1 MTGKL
6 NHTLAQEY
14 PNVGNLVKTVMNY
27 QVFFNRNIF
36 KENKLDFTKIKQ
48 SVVDVLKEDSCVQYA
63 CDMEKNECGLS
74 GQYARFQ
81 QGSEYSLEV
90 TWKRQLTESIS
101 LQPSFQYIKNDN
113 GDFTA
118 LSARLYVSF

>member
-1 MTGKL
+1 M
-6 NHTLAQEY
+6 E
-14 PNVGNLVKTVMNY
+14 KTVVVAIEERAKHPLY
-27 QVFFNRNIF
+27 KKTIKSTHRF
-36 KENKLDFTKIKQ
+36 KAHD
-48 SVVDVLKEDSCVQYA
+48 
-63 CDMEKNECGLS
+63 EKNECGLS

>member
-1 MTGKL
+1 MD
-6 NHTLAQEY
+6 AQPVEIEE
-14 PNVGNLVKTVMNY
+14 GHRM
-27 QVFFNRNIF
+27 QI
-36 KENKLDFTKIKQ
+36 
-48 SVVDVLKEDSCVQYA
+48 
-63 CDMEKNECGLS
+63 
-74 GQYARFQ
+74 QYARFL
-81 QGSEYSLEV
+81 QGSEYSMEV

>member
-1 MTGKL
+1 M
-6 NHTLAQEY
+6 
-14 PNVGNLVKTVMNY
+14 
-27 QVFFNRNIF
+27 
-36 KENKLDFTKIKQ
+36 
-48 SVVDVLKEDSCVQYA
+48 DSCKDHEGASACFDLFQWWRIDGCYRYA
-63 CDMEKNECGLS
+63 ELGGAYQDEKNECGLS

-118 LSARLYVSF
+118 LSARLYVNF

>member
-1 MTGKL
+1 MKGL
-6 NHTLAQEY
+6 FQCPPWWIYGE
-14 PNVGNLVKTVMNY
+14 
-27 QVFFNRNIF
+27 
-36 KENKLDFTKIKQ
+36 Q
-48 SVVDVLKEDSCVQYA
+48 SVWKAGDKNISCMVQYSENTHHQNA
-63 CDMEKNECGLS
+63 CYRYAELGGAYQDEKNECGLS

-118 LSARLYVSF
+118 LSARLNVCF

>member
-1 MTGKL
+1 M
-6 NHTLAQEY
+6 
-14 PNVGNLVKTVMNY
+14 
-27 QVFFNRNIF
+27 
-36 KENKLDFTKIKQ
+36 
-48 SVVDVLKEDSCVQYA
+48 
-63 CDMEKNECGLS
+63 S

-118 LSARLYVSF
+118 LSARLYVNF